1 MNPPLDD
8 LDVVNLVPTDP
19 GTSFN
24 GNAGQMQNLEESLT
38 GDVTDIGEIIVDFS
52 KLRDQTDQGNQVANA
67 IMAIEKRRTI
77 SASEVMALED
87 IVNGIVDAENPIG
100 LYTDKPTG
108 ANVDETVDRLKA
120 RGADIMNQAST
131 ASSALNERLVALLNK
146 TGNDAMQV
154 IDQCHQA
161 YTSAV
166 SAYVTAH
173 DFTPID
179 FCRRA
184 TPELNAPLA
193 NDWLSNHASWY
204 HNPVDAIERFV
215 DAMRQVGALAP
226 LSRSLNEAILCSN
239 EFTADERIYDL
250 ATVAAG
256 EGTGLWK
263 EYLRDSV
270 GVFKPGDRMLI
281 TVVSG
286 IGSETAIGYLRLLA
300 GAMLGLATYLGKLP
314 KPEADATDN
323 LNTAREYA
331 FKNLDAS
338 NLAQALQKRFDQII
352 TILKAAT
359 ALYEEL
365 ALTEVPVIVL
375 KTVADPYFD
384 ETAPKGLE
392 NLRSALGLATP
403 R

>member
-1 MNPPLDD
+1 
-8 LDVVNLVPTDP
+8 
-19 GTSFN
+19 
-24 GNAGQMQNLEESLT
+24 
-38 GDVTDIGEIIVDFS
+38 
-52 KLRDQTDQGNQVANA
+52 
-67 IMAIEKRRTI
+67 
-77 SASEVMALED
+77 
-87 IVNGIVDAENPIG
+87 
-100 LYTDKPTG
+100 
-108 ANVDETVDRLKA
+108 
-120 RGADIMNQAST
+120 
-131 ASSALNERLVALLNK
+131 
-146 TGNDAMQV
+146 
-154 IDQCHQA
+154 
-161 YTSAV
+161 
-166 SAYVTAH
+166 
-173 DFTPID
+173 
-179 FCRRA
+179 
-184 TPELNAPLA
+184 
-193 NDWLSNHASWY
+193 
-204 HNPVDAIERFV
+204 
-215 DAMRQVGALAP
+215 
-226 LSRSLNEAILCSN
+226 
-239 EFTADERIYDL
+239 
-250 ATVAAG
+250 
-256 EGTGLWK
+256 
-263 EYLRDSV
+263 
-270 GVFKPGDRMLI
+270 MLI